1 MSPRTPTT
9 RPDPLAEAIRVEEA
23 IAAEAAEVRREASEL
38 TPVLFGMLRPL
49 LRRPIPAGFIVST
62 GNLPG
67 KPYSSTGIKSVQTL
81 IDRMDAVLTPLWW
94 SDEAFHYEDGKLC
107 RVIVTVGNPGQP
119 FFSRESYGGVD
130 RASTIGNLWKS
141 SYTNAA
147 KLAIARVGPGHEVYL
162 GATDLDPDV
171 SEDAAK
177 AQATAE
183 APPAVKTITAEDAAK
198 LRDLF
203 DQSGLEPNDLK
214 LKLGSMGVSAKSVN
228 QGFASMTPA
237 QAGDIEGWLAEKAQV
252 AA

>member
-1 MSPRTPTT
+1 MSGRNGTPRH
-9 RPDPLAEAIRVEEA
+9 DPLAEAIRCEEA
-23 IAAEAAEVRREASEL
+23 VAAEAAEVRREAPEL
-38 TPVLFGMLRPL
+38 TPLLFGLLRPL
-49 LRRPIPAGFIVST
+49 LRRPIPAGLIVST
-62 GNLPG
+62 PKLAG
-67 KPYSSTGIKSVQTL
+67 KPYASTGIRSVQTL

-94 SDEAFHYEDGKLC
+94 SDEAVHYEGGKLC

-177 AQATAE
+177 AQERE
-183 APPAVKTITAEDAAK
+183 APPAVQTISADDAAK

-203 DQSGLEPNDLK
+203 DAREDEGKVDALK
-214 LKLGSMGVSAKSVN
+214 LRLGAMGVSAKSVN
-228 QGFASMTPA
+228 QGFASLTPS
-237 QAGDIEGWLAEKAQV
+237 QAAELEGWLAA
-252 AA
+252 